1 MATLTESKCKECKTG
16 KLEIVGTAGFDDM
29 VEVHCT
35 NPSCDETY
43 EVEPDGLNMA
53 GDDMLI
59 ALMEDFDSGDM
70 EDASAD
76 IDDYLKRNSNASK
89 N

>member
-16 KLEIVGTAGFDDM
+16 NLEIVGTAGFEDM

-43 EVEPDGLNMA
+43 EVEPDGLGMGGEEMMIA
-53 GDDMLI
+53 AMLDMD
-59 ALMEDFDSGDM
+59 EGG
-70 EDASAD
+70 EE
-76 IDDYLKRNSNASK
+76 
-89 N
+89 